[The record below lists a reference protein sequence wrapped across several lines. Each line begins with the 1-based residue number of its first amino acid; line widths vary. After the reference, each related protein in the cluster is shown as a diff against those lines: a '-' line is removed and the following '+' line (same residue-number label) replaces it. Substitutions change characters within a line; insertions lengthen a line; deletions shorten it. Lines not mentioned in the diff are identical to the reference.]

1 MTVGIGN
8 SYQVVEDVEDS
19 EWEDLDQVVTI
30 NIEDTRVLED
40 HFFSWSRS
48 DQDHFGKKVI

>member
-19 EWEDLDQVVTI
+19 EWEDLDQVVI
-30 NIEDTRVLED
+30 GIEDANVIMNSISNRL
-40 HFFSWSRS
+40 
-48 DQDHFGKKVI
+48 KVSIYFYNY

>member
-30 NIEDTRVLED
+30 NIEDTNVIMNSISNRL
-40 HFFSWSRS
+40 
-48 DQDHFGKKVI
+48 KV